1 MKSGI
6 IYVDKENNTKKIMG
20 GNKMFKK
27 IEAIVTEKEVKE
39 LDRVVKNI
47 YNVGYANNYS
57 TAYNLGFDTVAN
69 LNGSGYINLV
79 RIVDNLNDG
88 EVEDFARFILKK
100 ALNDNKIKMLKEELL
115 INRNRYIS
123 ILYL

>member
-1 MKSGI
+1 ML
-6 IYVDKENNTKKIMG
+6 TKIK
-20 GNKMFKK
+20 
-27 IEAIVTEKEVKE
+27 AIVTEKEVKE

-47 YNVGYANNYS
+47 YDVEYDNNCS
-57 TAYNLGFDTVAN
+57 VAHNLGFDTVAN
-69 LNGSGYINLV
+69 LNGSGYKNLV
-79 RIVDNLNDG
+79 RIADNLNDG